1 MALYE
6 VPEKPSDALSY
17 LRNNFVGQN
26 VKELQDTN
34 DTLKAQNA
42 ELVISNF
49 IVNFWGLFTPS
60 KTLSGWA
67 VALRDRRRQYIHLL
81 ELSAMISLHYSY
93 FCFDVDINTE

>member
-42 ELVISNF
+42 ELVFSNF
-49 IVNFWGLFTPS
+49 FVNSWGFLILKNTIY
-60 KTLSGWA
+60 LG
-67 VALRDRRRQYIHLL
+67 YICFVH
-81 ELSAMISLHYSY
+81 SY
-93 FCFDVDINTE
+93 FCFDVDINHRVSLRPK

>member
-42 ELVISNF
+42 ELVF
-49 IVNFWGLFTPS
+49 
-60 KTLSGWA
+60 
-67 VALRDRRRQYIHLL
+67 Q
-81 ELSAMISLHYSY
+81 ISLLILGGFLPSMSVYVVY
-93 FCFDVDINTE
+93 IQKCI